1 MFLKLVNVT
10 NLHFLLSSFAQSSWQ
25 PETEAMFMTV
35 FTRDRL
41 EGLHRWLLIRQSD
54 ASAAGV
60 GGGGGGGAAT
70 A

>member
-25 PETEAMFMTV
+25 PVTEAMFMTV

-41 EGLHRWLLIRQSD
+41 EGLHRWLLS
-54 ASAAGV
+54 
-60 GGGGGGGAAT
+60 
-70 A
+70 